1 MKKLLLQALK
11 FVGLSGIGWVLD
23 FGTFVVL
30 GFFFANSVVNNFIS
44 SWVGVTFVFIFATR
58 KIFVNDSRIPLG
70 AKYVIYL
77 VYQLILILLISKL
90 LGEID
95 SFIAVH
101 ATIGIIVKLSSILAK
116 IIVTPI
122 TMTLNFFVMKGV
134 IEKL

>member
-1 MKKLLLQALK
+1 M
-11 FVGLSGIGWVLD
+11 
-23 FGTFVVL
+23 
-30 GFFFANSVVNNFIS
+30 
-44 SWVGVTFVFIFATR
+44 
-58 KIFVNDSRIPLG
+58 NDSRIPLG

-90 LGEID
+90 LVSID

-134 IEKL
+134 FEKL